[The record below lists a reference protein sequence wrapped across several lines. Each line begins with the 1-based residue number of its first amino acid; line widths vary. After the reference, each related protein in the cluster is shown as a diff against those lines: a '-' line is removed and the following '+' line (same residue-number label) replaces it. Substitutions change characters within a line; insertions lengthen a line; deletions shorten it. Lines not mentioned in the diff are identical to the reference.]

1 MISKTRPMRILL
13 LEDSDFDAELVIREL
28 RKGGLD
34 FVWHRVQTQK
44 GFELALDD
52 YQPDLILADY
62 KLPDYDGGRAI
73 AFAKKHSPDVP
84 AIIVTGA
91 VGEDTAVELFKKGAT
106 DFVLKD
112 RMSGRLVGIVE
123 RAIMEAENSIIR
135 KQVEDQQAQL
145 NEELRRL
152 ASHDPLTGAASRPL
166 LMEKLQE
173 AIGEIDPKAPDT
185 VFFSINLDHF
195 KGVNLTY
202 GSEIGDTILV
212 ETSRRL
218 SALCGGRDLVGNLG
232 GDNFYLLIR
241 RSLLEKEMTSLLDP
255 IRECFAQPFQIR
267 NFKIAVDAS
276 IGGTILKTPDVTVA
290 DVLSLCEEAMRQVKR
305 GKYHGIYLADEVLV
319 QEMKSRGLLDREIQ
333 KAVDNKGLFLLFQ
346 PIVSLETGRI
356 QGAEALLRYRRGD
369 GLILSAAEFMGS
381 IVRTASLVKVDELVI
396 SDFLASNRGLIDPLI
411 RMGDFRL
418 SFNISPGILGNV
430 GYGREILS
438 QIKKA
443 GVPPSTFT
451 LEILEEGLMPTNGA
465 VLENLNVL
473 QTAGVQIAVDDFGI
487 GYSNMLRLSRLPV
500 HELKI
505 PRELTGGIKSGDT
518 RMKAVLDT
526 VVGIAK
532 NLGMMLV
539 AEGVEDQE
547 EADYFRSLGC
557 QYAQGYLFGKA
568 MTLEE
573 LLPLVEKGETAKIPG
588 G

>member
-1 MISKTRPMRILL
+1 
-13 LEDSDFDAELVIREL
+13 
-28 RKGGLD
+28 
-34 FVWHRVQTQK
+34 
-44 GFELALDD
+44 
-52 YQPDLILADY
+52 
-62 KLPDYDGGRAI
+62 
-73 AFAKKHSPDVP
+73 VP
-84 AIIVTGA
+84 AIIITGA

-112 RMSGRLVGIVE
+112 RMSGRLVGVVE
-123 RAIMEAENSIIR
+123 RAIMEAENSVIR
-135 KQVEDQQAQL
+135 RQVEEQQAQL
-145 NEELRRL
+145 NAELRRL

-166 LMEKLQE
+166 LMENLQE

-212 ETSRRL
+212 ETTRRL

-241 RSLLEKEMTSLLDP
+241 RPFLEKEMPSLLDA
-255 IRECFAQPFQIR
+255 IRECFIQPFQIR

-276 IGGTILKTPDVTVA
+276 IGGTILKTSDATLA
-290 DVLSLCEEAMRQVKR
+290 DVLSLCEEAMRQVKSR
-305 GKYHGIYLADEVLV
+305 KHHGIFLADEVLV
-319 QEMKSRGLLDREIQ
+319 HEMKSRGLLDKEIQ

-346 PIVSLETGRI
+346 PIVNLETGRI

-573 LLPLVEKGETAKIPG
+573 LLLLVEKGEAAKIPG

>member
-1 MISKTRPMRILL
+1 MRILL

-52 YQPDLILADY
+52 YHPDLILADY

-73 AFAKKHSPDVP
+73 AFAKKHSPTVP
-84 AIIVTGA
+84 AIIITGA

-112 RMSGRLVGIVE
+112 RMSGRLVGVVE
-123 RAIMEAENSIIR
+123 RAIMEAENSVIR
-135 KQVEDQQAQL
+135 RQVEEQQAQL
-145 NEELRRL
+145 NAELRRL

-173 AIGEIDPKAPDT
+173 AIGEVDPKAPDT

-212 ETSRRL
+212 ETTRRL

-241 RSLLEKEMTSLLDP
+241 RPFLEKEMPSLLDA
-255 IRECFAQPFQIR
+255 IRECFIQPFQIR

-276 IGGTILKTPDVTVA
+276 IGGAILKTPEATLTDI
-290 DVLSLCEEAMRQVKR
+290 LSLCEEAMRQVKSR
-305 GKYHGIYLADEVLV
+305 KHHGIFLADDVLV
-319 QEMKSRGLLDREIQ
+319 QEMKSRGLLDKEIQ

-346 PIVSLETGRI
+346 PIVNLETGRI

-430 GYGREILS
+430 RYGREILS

-573 LLPLVEKGETAKIPG
+573 LLLLVEKGEAAKIPG

>member
-1 MISKTRPMRILL
+1 MIRKTRPMRILL

-73 AFAKKHSPDVP
+73 AFAKQHSPTVP
-84 AIIVTGA
+84 AIIITGA
-91 VGEDTAVELFKKGAT
+91 VGEDTAVELFKRGAT

-112 RMSGRLVGIVE
+112 RMSGRLVGVVE
-123 RAIMEAENSIIR
+123 RAIMEAENSVIR
-135 KQVEDQQAQL
+135 RQVEEQQAQL
-145 NEELRRL
+145 NAELRRL

-173 AIGEIDPKAPDT
+173 AIGEVDPKAPDT

-241 RSLLEKEMTSLLDP
+241 RPFLEKEMPSLLDA
-255 IRECFAQPFQIR
+255 IRECFIQPFQIR

-276 IGGTILKTPDVTVA
+276 IGGAILKTPEATLTDI
-290 DVLSLCEEAMRQVKR
+290 LSLCEEAMRQVKSR
-305 GKYHGIYLADEVLV
+305 KHHGIFLADDVLV
-319 QEMKSRGLLDREIQ
+319 QEMKSRGLLDKEIQ

-346 PIVSLETGRI
+346 PIVNLETGRI

-430 GYGREILS
+430 RYGREILS
-438 QIKKA
+438 QMKKA
-443 GVPPSTFT
+443 GVPPSSFT

-573 LLPLVEKGETAKIPG
+573 LLLLVEKGEAAKIPG

>member
-1 MISKTRPMRILL
+1 MRILL

-73 AFAKKHSPDVP
+73 AFAKQHSPTVP
-84 AIIVTGA
+84 AIIITGA

-112 RMSGRLVGIVE
+112 RMSGRLVGVVE
-123 RAIMEAENSIIR
+123 RAIMEAENSVIR
-135 KQVEDQQAQL
+135 RQVEEQQAQL
-145 NEELRRL
+145 NAELRRL

-173 AIGEIDPKAPDT
+173 AIGEVDPKAPDT

-212 ETSRRL
+212 ETTRRL

-241 RSLLEKEMTSLLDP
+241 RPFLEKEMPSLLDA
-255 IRECFAQPFQIR
+255 IRECFIQPFQIR

-276 IGGTILKTPDVTVA
+276 IGGAILKTPEATLTDI
-290 DVLSLCEEAMRQVKR
+290 LSLCEEAMRQVKSR
-305 GKYHGIYLADEVLV
+305 KHHGIFLADDVLV
-319 QEMKSRGLLDREIQ
+319 QEMKSRGLLDKEIQ

-346 PIVSLETGRI
+346 PIVNLETGRI

-430 GYGREILS
+430 RYGREILS
-438 QIKKA
+438 QMKKA
-443 GVPPSTFT
+443 GVSPSSFT

-573 LLPLVEKGETAKIPG
+573 LLLLVEKGEAAKIPG

>member
-1 MISKTRPMRILL
+1 
-13 LEDSDFDAELVIREL
+13 
-28 RKGGLD
+28 
-34 FVWHRVQTQK
+34 
-44 GFELALDD
+44 
-52 YQPDLILADY
+52 
-62 KLPDYDGGRAI
+62 
-73 AFAKKHSPDVP
+73 
-84 AIIVTGA
+84 
-91 VGEDTAVELFKKGAT
+91 
-106 DFVLKD
+106 
-112 RMSGRLVGIVE
+112 
-123 RAIMEAENSIIR
+123 
-135 KQVEDQQAQL
+135 
-145 NEELRRL
+145 
-152 ASHDPLTGAASRPL
+152 
-166 LMEKLQE
+166 
-173 AIGEIDPKAPDT
+173 
-185 VFFSINLDHF
+185 
-195 KGVNLTY
+195 
-202 GSEIGDTILV
+202 
-212 ETSRRL
+212 
-218 SALCGGRDLVGNLG
+218 
-232 GDNFYLLIR
+232 
-241 RSLLEKEMTSLLDP
+241 
-255 IRECFAQPFQIR
+255 
-267 NFKIAVDAS
+267 
-276 IGGTILKTPDVTVA
+276 
-290 DVLSLCEEAMRQVKR
+290 
-305 GKYHGIYLADEVLV
+305 
-319 QEMKSRGLLDREIQ
+319 
-333 KAVDNKGLFLLFQ
+333 
-346 PIVSLETGRI
+346 
-356 QGAEALLRYRRGD
+356 
-369 GLILSAAEFMGS
+369 MGS

-573 LLPLVEKGETAKIPG
+573 LLLLVEKGEAAKIPG